1 MNAADLARLEV
12 AKRAFRAVEPSAAEV
27 QRGVRKARLSLRRP
41 RQRRAWFSKT
51 LVAVVLAMGGLAYAK
66 PQALGE
72 WVESAL
78 RSASSKSPKR
88 GGGVGVPAEAALT
101 PPAATGNSTPAAA
114 TPLSAPAVAPL
125 APAPEV
131 EVAAEVGATAGT
143 EPAAV
148 PPAPAGL
155 ATGQSARRPAA
166 PTNAPTRSTAPAGA
180 PGSPKLETRNAD
192 VIASDVIA
200 SNDSAEASRA
210 AVASEWGRVG
220 DALARGDET
229 RALAALKEL
238 SQSDDARTR
247 DKADLGRAQL
257 LMGNGQRDQACTM
270 ARSLSNRRAGGRIER
285 QAQVLLK
292 SCVRDNH

>member
-12 AKRAFRAVEPSAAEV
+12 AKRAFRAVEPSTAEV

-72 WVESAL
+72 WVEGAL
-78 RSASSKSPKR
+78 RSRASTSPKR
-88 GGGVGVPAEAALT
+88 AGG
-101 PPAATGNSTPAAA
+101 AATTVEA
-114 TPLSAPAVAPL
+114 TPTPRLVEGGAAVVAVPRARATQAPL
-125 APAPEV
+125 VDAPGLAPELPRSPVAQPQPASGDPQPV
-131 EVAAEVGATAGT
+131 EHTAAS
-143 EPAAV
+143 PK
-148 PPAPAGL
+148 
-155 ATGQSARRPAA
+155 A
-166 PTNAPTRSTAPAGA
+166 PTNNPASARAPTLTKPDQPGRLDQEQAKPALGA
-180 PGSPKLETRNAD
+180 T
-192 VIASDVIA
+192 SDQQEG
-200 SNDSAEASRA
+200 AEAG
-210 AVASEWGRVG
+210 VASEWGRVG
-220 DALARGDET
+220 EALARGDET

-257 LMGNGQRDQACTM
+257 LMGSGHRDQACTM
-270 ARSLSNRRAGGRIER
+270 ARSLSNRRAGSRIER

>member
-72 WVESAL
+72 WVEGAL
-78 RSASSKSPKR
+78 RSAASKSPKR
-88 GGGVGVPAEAALT
+88 GGGVGAPAEATLT
-101 PPAATGNSTPAAA
+101 PRAGTGNSTPAAA
-114 TPLSAPAVAPL
+114 TPPSAAAVAPL

-131 EVAAEVGATAGT
+131 EATAGA
-143 EPAAV
+143 EPAGI
-148 PPAPAGL
+148 PTAPAEL

-166 PTNAPTRSTAPAGA
+166 LTQAPTRSTAPAGA
-180 PGSPKLETRNAD
+180 PGSPKKLETGAAD
-192 VIASDVIA
+192 VVA

-210 AVASEWGRVG
+210 AAASEWGRVG

-257 LMGNGQRDQACTM
+257 LMGNGHRDQACTM
-270 ARSLSNRRAGGRIER
+270 ARSLSNRRAGSRIER

>member
-1 MNAADLARLEV
+1 MNVADLARLEV
-12 AKRAFRAVEPSAAEV
+12 ARRAYRAVEPSEAEV

-72 WVESAL
+72 WVDGAL
-78 RSASSKSPKR
+78 RSVTSKAPKR
-88 GGGVGVPAEAALT
+88 GSGGAAPAEAALT
-101 PPAATGNSTPAAA
+101 PRAVSGNSGSAAA
-114 TPLSAPAVAPL
+114 TPAVSPSAAVAALPASPVEL
-125 APAPEV
+125 AGEAEPAAAAPQPAELAREQSSKRATAPAPV
-131 EVAAEVGATAGT
+131 K
-143 EPAAV
+143 
-148 PPAPAGL
+148 L
-155 ATGQSARRPAA
+155 
-166 PTNAPTRSTAPAGA
+166 TAPAGA
-180 PGSPKLETRNAD
+180 AAVPTREAHD
-192 VIASDVIA
+192 AGVVASDE
-200 SNDSAEASRA
+200 SAEHSRT

-220 DALARGDET
+220 EALARGDET

-257 LMGNGQRDQACTM
+257 LMASGHRDQACTM